1 MTTSLN
7 PDYTTNITYNSIFE
21 FAKAQNK
28 YYATSNVSK
37 NVTNVSKDVAK
48 YIVDNAIYKDK
59 IAKHNKNYAIT
70 QDIIKEMS
78 NMLADAI
85 KKNHMLTQRIVA
97 LERNIQGM
105 SITHGA
111 YEKKMLTTQ
120 KKNEVLEE
128 AEKNRNDKHYREQLI
143 KYSLIMFAGFALFGL
158 IKYL

>member
-1 MTTSLN
+1 
-7 PDYTTNITYNSIFE
+7 
-21 FAKAQNK
+21 
-28 YYATSNVSK
+28 
-37 NVTNVSKDVAK
+37 
-48 YIVDNAIYKDK
+48 
-59 IAKHNKNYAIT
+59 
-70 QDIIKEMS
+70 MS